1 MKIIM
6 RTPHLRAQAIRAIR
20 DIPLDQVYECDLKP
34 WKKTRSTPANAR
46 YWAIL
51 TEISEQL
58 VFEGGVHYSP
68 ETLHEFFKA
77 KFIGKDVVIIDGDI
91 TLVAKTS
98 TALSTVEFSDYTT
111 QVEAWGA
118 EHGVQFTAWEYQA

>member
-1 MKIIM
+1 M
-6 RTPHLRAQAIRAIR
+6 RNPHLRAQAIRAIQA
-20 DIPLDQVYECDLKP
+20 IPANEVYEVDLKP
-34 WKKTRSTPANAR
+34 WKKTRTNPANSR

-98 TALSTVEFSDYTT
+98 TTLSTVEFSDYST
-111 QVEAWGA
+111 QVEAWGV
-118 EHGVQFTAWEYQA
+118 EHGVRFTAWEYPA